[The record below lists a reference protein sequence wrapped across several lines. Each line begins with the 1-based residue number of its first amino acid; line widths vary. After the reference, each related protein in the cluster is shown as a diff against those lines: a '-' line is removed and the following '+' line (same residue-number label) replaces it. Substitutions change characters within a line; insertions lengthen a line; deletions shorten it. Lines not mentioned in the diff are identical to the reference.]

1 MTTKNETKRTQIKDI
16 AVAEQ
21 ELTKQETRRVR
32 GGIAVSDAG
41 MPPEKCSCGK
51 PYNHSGPHAGM
62 K

>member
-1 MTTKNETKRTQIKDI
+1 MPKNQKTNRTQLKDI

-21 ELTKQETRRVR
+21 ELTKQETCRVR

-51 PYNHSGPHAGM
+51 PYNHSGPHAG
-62 K
+62 KK